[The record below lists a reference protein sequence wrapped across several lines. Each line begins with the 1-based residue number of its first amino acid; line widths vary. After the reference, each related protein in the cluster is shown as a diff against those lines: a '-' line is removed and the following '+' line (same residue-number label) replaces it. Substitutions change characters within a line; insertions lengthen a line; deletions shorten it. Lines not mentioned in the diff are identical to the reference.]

1 MVQTIMLDYLKRLKT
16 FQIIAAIVIIGLL
29 YGAINLYTKIQFYKS
44 FANQT
49 RTTSVVVQQVEINS
63 INKVYPAT
71 SVIEAKKSY
80 NVVSKTDG
88 ILNDIFF
95 NESSFVK
102 KGDNLFSI
110 LSTSSIG
117 EIIITAPFDGYVGLT
132 DYKIGDKL
140 KNGDLLLTLD
150 DMTSMKAFIYLPEK
164 IIPQILGDIK
174 YIASSKLFPEQ
185 KYYGVI
191 SNIDQRVNRES
202 RTIKAYAIIENKN
215 NYLRPGLLLNID
227 IILDEIKDTMLIPE
241 ESVLTSKDYS
251 YVFVIDEN
259 TAKLKKVSLGITSNG
274 KIQILDGIKSQD
286 NVVTLG
292 HEKLKDGSKIKII
305 EN

>member
-1 MVQTIMLDYLKRLKT
+1 MLDYFKRLKA
-16 FQIIAAIVIIGLL
+16 FQIIAAIVIVGLL

-49 RTTSVVVQQVEINS
+49 RTTSVAVEEVKIDS
-63 INKVYPAT
+63 INKIYPAT
-71 SVIEAKKSY
+71 SVIEAKISY

-95 NESSFVK
+95 KESSFVE
-102 KGDNLFSI
+102 KGDKLFSI

-117 EIIITAPFDGYVGLT
+117 EILITAPFNGYVGIT

-150 DMTSMKAFIYLPEK
+150 DMSSMKAFIYLPEK
-164 IIPQILGDIK
+164 ILPQISENIK

-185 KYYGVI
+185 KYFGVI
-191 SNIDQRVNRES
+191 SNIDQRVNRDS
-202 RTIKAYAIIENKN
+202 RTIRAYAIIDNKN
-215 NYLRPGLLLNID
+215 KNLRPGLLLNID
-227 IILDEIKDTMLIPE
+227 IVLDEIKDTMLIPE

-251 YVFVIDEN
+251 YVFVIDEDV
-259 TAKLKKVSLGITSNG
+259 AKLKKVNLGIRSNG
-274 KIQILDGIKSQD
+274 MIQILNGLKSND
-286 NVVTLG
+286 KVVTLG

>member
-1 MVQTIMLDYLKRLKT
+1 MLDYFKRLKT
-16 FQIIAAIVIIGLL
+16 FQIIGAIVVIGLL
-29 YGAINLYTKIQFYKS
+29 YGAVNLYTKIQFYKS

-49 RTTSVVVQQVEINS
+49 RTISVAVEEVRIDS
-63 INKVYPAT
+63 INKIYPAT

-95 NESSFVK
+95 KESSFVE
-102 KGDNLFSI
+102 KGDKLFSI

-117 EIIITAPFDGYVGLT
+117 EILITAPFNGYVGIT

-150 DMTSMKAFIYLPEK
+150 DMSSMKAFIYLPEK
-164 IIPQILGDIK
+164 ILPQISENIK

-185 KYYGVI
+185 KYFGVI
-191 SNIDQRVNRES
+191 SNIDQRVNRDS
-202 RTIKAYAIIENKN
+202 RTIRAYAIIDNKN
-215 NYLRPGLLLNID
+215 KNLRPGLLLNID
-227 IILDEIKDTMLIPE
+227 IVLDEIKDTMLVPE

-259 TAKLKKVSLGITSNG
+259 VAKLKKVNLGITSNG
-274 KIQILDGIKSQD
+274 MIQILSGLKSND
-286 NVVTLG
+286 KVVTLG
-292 HEKLKDGSKIKII
+292 HEKLKDGSKIRII

>member
-1 MVQTIMLDYLKRLKT
+1 MLDYFKRLKA
-16 FQIIAAIVIIGLL
+16 FQIIAAIVIVGLL

-49 RTTSVVVQQVEINS
+49 RTTSVAAEEVKIDS
-63 INKVYPAT
+63 INKIYPAT

-95 NESSFVK
+95 KESSFVE
-102 KGDNLFSI
+102 KGDKLFSI

-117 EIIITAPFDGYVGLT
+117 EILITAPFNGYVGIT

-150 DMTSMKAFIYLPEK
+150 DMSSMKAFIYLPEK
-164 IIPQILGDIK
+164 ILPQISENIK

-185 KYYGVI
+185 KYFGVI
-191 SNIDQRVNRES
+191 SNIDQRVNRDS
-202 RTIKAYAIIENKN
+202 RTIRAYAIIDNKN
-215 NYLRPGLLLNID
+215 KNLRPGLLLNID
-227 IILDEIKDTMLIPE
+227 IVLDEIKDTMLIPE

-251 YVFVIDEN
+251 YVFVIDEDV
-259 TAKLKKVSLGITSNG
+259 AKLKKVNLGITSNG
-274 KIQILDGIKSQD
+274 MIQILSGLKSND
-286 NVVTLG
+286 KVVTLG
-292 HEKLKDGSKIKII
+292 HEKLKDGSKIKLI

>member
-1 MVQTIMLDYLKRLKT
+1 MLDYFKRLKT
-16 FQIIAAIVIIGLL
+16 FQIIGSIVVIGLL
-29 YGAINLYTKIQFYKS
+29 YGAVNLYTKIQFYKS

-49 RTTSVVVQQVEINS
+49 RTTSVAVEEVKIDS
-63 INKVYPAT
+63 INKIYPAT

-95 NESSFVK
+95 KESSFVE
-102 KGDNLFSI
+102 KGDKLFSI

-117 EIIITAPFDGYVGLT
+117 EILITAPFNGYVGLT

-150 DMTSMKAFIYLPEK
+150 DMSSMKAFIYLPEK
-164 IIPQILGDIK
+164 ILPQISENIK

-185 KYYGVI
+185 KYFGVI
-191 SNIDQRVNRES
+191 SNIDQRVNRDS
-202 RTIKAYAIIENKN
+202 RTIRAYAIIDNKN
-215 NYLRPGLLLNID
+215 KNLRPGLLLNID
-227 IILDEIKDTMLIPE
+227 IVLDEIKDTMLIPE

-251 YVFVIDEN
+251 YVFVIDEDI
-259 TAKLKKVSLGITSNG
+259 AKLKKVNLGITSNG
-274 KIQILDGIKSQD
+274 MIQILSGLKSND
-286 NVVTLG
+286 KVVTLG

>member
-1 MVQTIMLDYLKRLKT
+1 MLDYFKRLKA
-16 FQIIAAIVIIGLL
+16 FQIIATIVIVGLL
-29 YGAINLYTKIQFYKS
+29 YGAFNLYTKIQFYKS

-49 RTTSVVVQQVEINS
+49 RTTSVAVEEVKIDS
-63 INKVYPAT
+63 INKIYPAT

-95 NESSFVK
+95 KESSFVE
-102 KGDNLFSI
+102 KGDKLFSI

-117 EIIITAPFDGYVGLT
+117 EILITAPFNGYVGIT

-150 DMTSMKAFIYLPEK
+150 DMSSMKAFIYLPEK
-164 IIPQILGDIK
+164 ILPQISKNIK

-185 KYYGVI
+185 KYFGVI
-191 SNIDQRVNRES
+191 SNIDQRVNRDS
-202 RTIKAYAIIENKN
+202 RTIRAYAIIDNKN
-215 NYLRPGLLLNID
+215 KNLRPGLLLNID
-227 IILDEIKDTMLIPE
+227 IVLDEIKDTMLIPE

-251 YVFVIDEN
+251 YVFVIDEDV
-259 TAKLKKVSLGITSNG
+259 AKLKKVNLGITSNG
-274 KIQILDGIKSQD
+274 MIQILSGLKSND
-286 NVVTLG
+286 KVVTLG

>member
-1 MVQTIMLDYLKRLKT
+1 MLDYFKRLKA
-16 FQIIAAIVIIGLL
+16 FQIIATIVIVGLL
-29 YGAINLYTKIQFYKS
+29 YGAFNLYTKIQFYKS

-49 RTTSVVVQQVEINS
+49 RTTSVAVEEVKIDS
-63 INKVYPAT
+63 INKIYPAT

-95 NESSFVK
+95 KESSFVE
-102 KGDNLFSI
+102 KGYKLFSI

-117 EIIITAPFDGYVGLT
+117 EILITAPFNGYVGIT

-150 DMTSMKAFIYLPEK
+150 DMSSMKAFIYLPEK
-164 IIPQILGDIK
+164 ILPQISKNIK

-185 KYYGVI
+185 KYFGVI
-191 SNIDQRVNRES
+191 SNIDQRVNRDS
-202 RTIKAYAIIENKN
+202 RTIRAYAIIDNKN
-215 NYLRPGLLLNID
+215 KNLRPGLLLNID
-227 IILDEIKDTMLIPE
+227 IVLDEIKDTMLIPE

-251 YVFVIDEN
+251 YVFVIDEDV
-259 TAKLKKVSLGITSNG
+259 AKLKKVNLGITSNG
-274 KIQILDGIKSQD
+274 MIQILSGLKSND
-286 NVVTLG
+286 KVVTLG

>member
-1 MVQTIMLDYLKRLKT
+1 MLDYFKRLKA
-16 FQIIAAIVIIGLL
+16 FQIIATIVIVGLL
-29 YGAINLYTKIQFYKS
+29 YGAFNLYTKIQFYKS

-49 RTTSVVVQQVEINS
+49 RTTSVAVEKVRIDS
-63 INKVYPAT
+63 INKIYPAT

-95 NESSFVK
+95 KESSFVE
-102 KGDNLFSI
+102 KGDKLFSI

-117 EIIITAPFDGYVGLT
+117 EILITAPFNGYVGIT

-150 DMTSMKAFIYLPEK
+150 DMSSMKAFIYLPEK
-164 IIPQILGDIK
+164 ILPQISKNIK

-185 KYYGVI
+185 KYFGVI
-191 SNIDQRVNRES
+191 SNIDQRVNRDS
-202 RTIKAYAIIENKN
+202 RTIRAYAIIDNKN
-215 NYLRPGLLLNID
+215 KNLRPGLLLNID
-227 IILDEIKDTMLIPE
+227 IVLDEIKDTMLIPE

-251 YVFVIDEN
+251 YVFIIDEN
-259 TAKLKKVSLGITSNG
+259 IAKLKKVNLGITSNG
-274 KIQILDGIKSQD
+274 MIQILSGLKSD
-286 NVVTLG
+286 DKVVTLG

>member
-1 MVQTIMLDYLKRLKT
+1 MLDYFKRLKT
-16 FQIIAAIVIIGLL
+16 FQIIGAIVVIGLL
-29 YGAINLYTKIQFYKS
+29 YGAVNLYTKIQFYKS

-49 RTTSVVVQQVEINS
+49 RTTSVAVEKVRIDS
-63 INKVYPAT
+63 INKIYPAT

-95 NESSFVK
+95 KESSFVE
-102 KGDNLFSI
+102 KGDKLFSI

-117 EIIITAPFDGYVGLT
+117 EILITAPFNGYVGIT

-150 DMTSMKAFIYLPEK
+150 DMSSMKAFIYLPEK
-164 IIPQILGDIK
+164 ILPQISENIK

-185 KYYGVI
+185 KYFGVI
-191 SNIDQRVNRES
+191 SNIDQRVNRDS
-202 RTIKAYAIIENKN
+202 RTIRAYAIIDNKN
-215 NYLRPGLLLNID
+215 KNLRPGLLLNID
-227 IILDEIKDTMLIPE
+227 IVLDEIKDTMLIPE

-251 YVFVIDEN
+251 YVFVIDEDV
-259 TAKLKKVSLGITSNG
+259 AKLKKVNLGITSNG
-274 KIQILDGIKSQD
+274 MIQILSGLKSND
-286 NVVTLG
+286 KVVTLG
-292 HEKLKDGSKIKII
+292 HEKLKDGSKIKLI

>member
-1 MVQTIMLDYLKRLKT
+1 MLDYFKRLKT
-16 FQIIAAIVIIGLL
+16 FQIIGAIVVIGLL
-29 YGAINLYTKIQFYKS
+29 YGAVNLYTKIQFYKS

-49 RTTSVVVQQVEINS
+49 RTTSVAVEEVRIDS
-63 INKVYPAT
+63 INKIYPAT

-95 NESSFVK
+95 KESSFVE
-102 KGDNLFSI
+102 KGDKLFSI

-117 EIIITAPFDGYVGLT
+117 EILITAPFNGYVGLT

-150 DMTSMKAFIYLPEK
+150 DMSSMKAFIYLPEK
-164 IIPQILGDIK
+164 ILPQISKDIK

-185 KYYGVI
+185 KYFGVI
-191 SNIDQRVNRES
+191 SNIDQRVNRDS
-202 RTIKAYAIIENKN
+202 RTIRAYAIIDNKN
-215 NYLRPGLLLNID
+215 KNLRPGLLLNID
-227 IILDEIKDTMLIPE
+227 IVLDEIKDTMLIPE

-251 YVFVIDEN
+251 YVFVIDDDV
-259 TAKLKKVSLGITSNG
+259 AKLKKVNLGITSNG
-274 KIQILDGIKSQD
+274 MIQILSGLKSND
-286 NVVTLG
+286 KIVTLG

>member
-1 MVQTIMLDYLKRLKT
+1 MLDYFKRLKA
-16 FQIIAAIVIIGLL
+16 FQIIAVIVIVGLL

-49 RTTSVVVQQVEINS
+49 RTTSVAAEEVKIDS
-63 INKVYPAT
+63 INKIYPAT

-95 NESSFVK
+95 KESSFVE
-102 KGDNLFSI
+102 KGDKLFSI

-117 EIIITAPFDGYVGLT
+117 EILITAPFNGYVGIT

-150 DMTSMKAFIYLPEK
+150 DMSSMKAFIYLPEK
-164 IIPQILGDIK
+164 ILPQISENIK

-185 KYYGVI
+185 KYFGVI
-191 SNIDQRVNRES
+191 SNIDQRVNRDS
-202 RTIKAYAIIENKN
+202 RTIKAYAIIDNRNKN
-215 NYLRPGLLLNID
+215 LRPGLLLNID
-227 IILDEIKDTMLIPE
+227 IVLDEIKDTMLIPE

-251 YVFVIDEN
+251 YVFVIDEDV
-259 TAKLKKVSLGITSNG
+259 AKLKKVNLGIASNG
-274 KIQILDGIKSQD
+274 MIQILSGLKSND
-286 NVVTLG
+286 KVVTLG

>member
-1 MVQTIMLDYLKRLKT
+1 MLDYFKRLKA
-16 FQIIAAIVIIGLL
+16 FQIIAAIVIVGLL

-49 RTTSVVVQQVEINS
+49 RIVSVAAQKVQISS
-63 INKVYPAT
+63 INKIYPAT
-71 SVIEAKKSY
+71 SVIESKKSY
-80 NVVSKTDG
+80 NVISKTDG

-95 NESSFVK
+95 SESSFVN
-102 KGDNLFSI
+102 KGDKLFSI

-117 EIIITAPFDGYVGLT
+117 EILITAPFDGYVGLT

-150 DMTSMKAFIYLPEK
+150 DMSSMKAFIYLPEK
-164 IIPQILGDIK
+164 ILPQISGNIK

-185 KYYGVI
+185 KYFGVI
-191 SNIDQRVNRES
+191 SNIDQRVNRDS
-202 RTIKAYAIIENKN
+202 RTIRAYAIIDNKN
-215 NYLRPGLLLNID
+215 NNLRPGLMLNID
-227 IILDEIKDTMLIPE
+227 IILEEIEATMLIPE
-241 ESVLTSKDYS
+241 ESVLTSQDFS
-251 YVFVIDEN
+251 YVFVIEEDI
-259 TAKLKKVSLGITSNG
+259 AKLKEVNIGISSNG
-274 KIQILDGIKSQD
+274 MIQILSGISSGDK
-286 NVVTLG
+286 VVTLG

>member
-1 MVQTIMLDYLKRLKT
+1 MLDYFKRLKA
-16 FQIIAAIVIIGLL
+16 FQIIAAIVIVGLL

-49 RTTSVVVQQVEINS
+49 RTTSVAVEEVKIDS
-63 INKVYPAT
+63 INKIYPAT

-80 NVVSKTDG
+80 NVVSKTNG

-95 NESSFVK
+95 KESSFVE
-102 KGDNLFSI
+102 KGDKLFSI

-117 EIIITAPFDGYVGLT
+117 EISITAPFDGYVGLT
-132 DYKIGDKL
+132 DYKVGDKL

-150 DMTSMKAFIYLPEK
+150 DMSSMKAFIYLPEK
-164 IIPQILGDIK
+164 ILPQISQNIK
-174 YIASSKLFPEQ
+174 YIASSKLFPEE
-185 KYYGVI
+185 KYFGVI
-191 SNIDQRVNRES
+191 SNIDQRVNRDS
-202 RTIKAYAIIENKN
+202 RTIRAYAIIDNKN
-215 NYLRPGLLLNID
+215 KNLRPGLLINID
-227 IILDEIKDTMLIPE
+227 IVLEEIKDTMLIPE

-259 TAKLKKVSLGITSNG
+259 VAKLKKVNLGITSNG
-274 KIQILDGIKSQD
+274 MIQILSGLKSND
-286 NVVTLG
+286 KVVTLG

>member
-1 MVQTIMLDYLKRLKT
+1 MLDYFKRLKA
-16 FQIIAAIVIIGLL
+16 FQIIAAIVIVGLL

-49 RTTSVVVQQVEINS
+49 RITSVAAEEVKIDS
-63 INKVYPAT
+63 INKIYPAT
-71 SVIEAKKSY
+71 SVIEAKTSY

-88 ILNDIFF
+88 ILNEIFF
-95 NESSFVK
+95 KESSFVE
-102 KGDNLFSI
+102 KGDKLFSI

-117 EIIITAPFDGYVGLT
+117 EISITAPFDGYVGLT
-132 DYKIGDKL
+132 DYKVGDKL

-150 DMTSMKAFIYLPEK
+150 DMSSMKAFIYLPEK
-164 IIPQILGDIK
+164 ILPQISQNIK
-174 YIASSKLFPEQ
+174 YIASSKLFPEE
-185 KYYGVI
+185 KYFGVI
-191 SNIDQRVNRES
+191 SNIDQRVNRDS
-202 RTIKAYAIIENKN
+202 RTIRAYAIIDNKN
-215 NYLRPGLLLNID
+215 KNLRPGLLINID
-227 IILDEIKDTMLIPE
+227 IILEEIKDTMLIPE

-259 TAKLKKVSLGITSNG
+259 VAKLKKVNLGITSNG
-274 KIQILDGIKSQD
+274 MIQILSGLKSND
-286 NVVTLG
+286 KVVTLG

>member
-1 MVQTIMLDYLKRLKT
+1 MLDYFKRLKA
-16 FQIIAAIVIIGLL
+16 FQIIAAIVIVGLL

-49 RTTSVVVQQVEINS
+49 RIISVAAQQVQINS

-80 NVVSKTDG
+80 NVISKTDG

-95 NESSFVK
+95 SESSFVT
-102 KGDNLFSI
+102 KGDKLFSI

-117 EIIITAPFDGYVGLT
+117 EILITAPFDGYVGLT

-150 DMTSMKAFIYLPEK
+150 DMSSMKAFIYLPEK
-164 IIPQILGDIK
+164 ILPQISGNIK

-185 KYYGVI
+185 KYFGVI
-191 SNIDQRVNRES
+191 SNIDQRVNRDS
-202 RTIKAYAIIENKN
+202 RTIRAYAIIDNKN
-215 NYLRPGLLLNID
+215 NNLRPGLMLNID
-227 IILDEIKDTMLIPE
+227 IILEEIEATMLIPE
-241 ESVLTSKDYS
+241 ESVLTSEDFS
-251 YVFVIDEN
+251 YVFVIEEDI
-259 TAKLKKVSLGITSNG
+259 AKLKEVNIGISSNG
-274 KIQILDGIKSQD
+274 MIQILSGISSEDK
-286 NVVTLG
+286 VVTLG
-292 HEKLKDGSKIKII
+292 HEKLKDGSRIKII

>member
-1 MVQTIMLDYLKRLKT
+1 MLDYFKRLKT
-16 FQIIAAIVIIGLL
+16 FQIIAIIIFIGLI

-49 RTTSVVVQQVEINS
+49 RTTSVEVQQVVIDS
-63 INKVYPAT
+63 INKMYPAT

-95 NESSFVK
+95 KESSFVE
-102 KGDNLFSI
+102 KGDKLFSI

-117 EIIITAPFDGYVGLT
+117 EILITAPFNGYVGIT

-140 KNGDLLLTLD
+140 QNGDLLLTLD
-150 DMTSMKAFIYLPEK
+150 DMSSMKAFIYLPEK
-164 IIPQILGDIK
+164 ILPQISGNIK
-174 YIASSKLFPEQ
+174 YVASSKLFPKQ
-185 KYYGVI
+185 KYFGII
-191 SNIDQRVNRES
+191 SNIDQRVDRDS
-202 RTIKAYAIIENKN
+202 RTIRAYALIDNIN
-215 NYLRPGLLLNID
+215 NNLRPGLLLNID

-241 ESVLTSKDYS
+241 KAILTSKDYS
-251 YVFVIDEN
+251 YVFIIDKN
-259 TAKLKKVSLGITSNG
+259 LAKLKKVNLGITSNG
-274 KIQILDGIKSQD
+274 MVQILSGIKSD
-286 NVVTLG
+286 DKVVTLG

>member
-1 MVQTIMLDYLKRLKT
+1 MLDYFKRLKA
-16 FQIIAAIVIIGLL
+16 FQIIATIVIVGLL
-29 YGAINLYTKIQFYKS
+29 YGAFNLYTKIQFYKS

-49 RTTSVVVQQVEINS
+49 RTTSVAVEEVKIDS
-63 INKVYPAT
+63 INKIYPAT

-95 NESSFVK
+95 KESSFVE
-102 KGDNLFSI
+102 KGDKLFSI

-117 EIIITAPFDGYVGLT
+117 EILITAPFNGYVGIT

-150 DMTSMKAFIYLPEK
+150 DMSSMKAFIYLPEK
-164 IIPQILGDIK
+164 ILPQISENIK

-185 KYYGVI
+185 KYFGVI
-191 SNIDQRVNRES
+191 SNIDQRVNRDS
-202 RTIKAYAIIENKN
+202 RTIKAYAIIDNKN
-215 NYLRPGLLLNID
+215 KNLRPGLLLNID
-227 IILDEIKDTMLIPE
+227 IVLDEIKDTMLIPE

-251 YVFVIDEN
+251 YVFIIDEDV
-259 TAKLKKVSLGITSNG
+259 AKLKKVNLGITSNG
-274 KIQILDGIKSQD
+274 MIQILSGLKSND
-286 NVVTLG
+286 KVVTLG

>member
-1 MVQTIMLDYLKRLKT
+1 MLDYFKRLKA
-16 FQIIAAIVIIGLL
+16 FQIIAAIVIVGLL

-49 RTTSVVVQQVEINS
+49 RTTSVAAEEVKIDS
-63 INKVYPAT
+63 INKIYPAT

-95 NESSFVK
+95 SESSFVN
-102 KGDNLFSI
+102 KGDKLFSI

-117 EIIITAPFDGYVGLT
+117 EILITAPFDGYVGLT

-150 DMTSMKAFIYLPEK
+150 DMSSMKAFIYLPEK
-164 IIPQILGDIK
+164 ILPQISGNIK

-185 KYYGVI
+185 KYFGVI
-191 SNIDQRVNRES
+191 SNIDQRVNRDS
-202 RTIKAYAIIENKN
+202 RTIRAYAIIDNKN
-215 NYLRPGLLLNID
+215 NNLRPGLMLNID
-227 IILDEIKDTMLIPE
+227 IILEEIEATMLIPE
-241 ESVLTSKDYS
+241 ESVLTSQDFS
-251 YVFVIDEN
+251 YVFVIEEDI
-259 TAKLKKVSLGITSNG
+259 AKLKEVNIGISSNG
-274 KIQILDGIKSQD
+274 MIQILSGISSGDK
-286 NVVTLG
+286 VVTLG

>member
-1 MVQTIMLDYLKRLKT
+1 MLDYFKRLKA
-16 FQIIAAIVIIGLL
+16 FQIIAAIVIVGLL

-49 RTTSVVVQQVEINS
+49 RTTSVAAEEVKIDS
-63 INKVYPAT
+63 INKIYPAT

-95 NESSFVK
+95 KESSFVE
-102 KGDNLFSI
+102 KGDKLFSI

-117 EIIITAPFDGYVGLT
+117 EILITAPFNGYVGIT
-132 DYKIGDKL
+132 DYKVGDKL

-150 DMTSMKAFIYLPEK
+150 DMSSMKAFIYLPEK
-164 IIPQILGDIK
+164 ILPQISQNIK
-174 YIASSKLFPEQ
+174 YIASSKLFPEE
-185 KYYGVI
+185 KYFGVI
-191 SNIDQRVNRES
+191 SNIDQRVNRDS
-202 RTIKAYAIIENKN
+202 RTIRAYAIIDNKN
-215 NYLRPGLLLNID
+215 KNLRPGLLLNID
-227 IILDEIKDTMLIPE
+227 IVLDEINDTMLIPE

-251 YVFVIDEN
+251 YVFVIDEDV
-259 TAKLKKVSLGITSNG
+259 AKLKKVNLGITSNG
-274 KIQILDGIKSQD
+274 MIQILSGLKSND
-286 NVVTLG
+286 KVVTLG

>member
-1 MVQTIMLDYLKRLKT
+1 MLDYFKRLKA
-16 FQIIAAIVIIGLL
+16 FQIIATIVIVGLL
-29 YGAINLYTKIQFYKS
+29 YGAFNLYTKIQFYKS

-49 RTTSVVVQQVEINS
+49 RITSVAVEEVKIDS
-63 INKVYPAT
+63 INKIYPAT

-95 NESSFVK
+95 KESSFVE
-102 KGDNLFSI
+102 KGDKLFSI

-117 EIIITAPFDGYVGLT
+117 EILITAPFNGYVGIT

-140 KNGDLLLTLD
+140 KNGDLLLSLD
-150 DMTSMKAFIYLPEK
+150 DMSSMKAFIYLPEK
-164 IIPQILGDIK
+164 ILPQISKNIK

-185 KYYGVI
+185 KYFGVI
-191 SNIDQRVNRES
+191 SNIDQRVNRDS
-202 RTIKAYAIIENKN
+202 RTIRAYAIIDNKN
-215 NYLRPGLLLNID
+215 KNLRPGLLLNID
-227 IILDEIKDTMLIPE
+227 IVLDEIKDTMLIPE

-251 YVFVIDEN
+251 YVFVIDEDV
-259 TAKLKKVSLGITSNG
+259 AKLKKVNLGIASNG
-274 KIQILDGIKSQD
+274 MIQILSGLKSND
-286 NVVTLG
+286 KVVTLG

>member
-1 MVQTIMLDYLKRLKT
+1 MLDYFKRLKA
-16 FQIIAAIVIIGLL
+16 FQIIAAIVIVGLL

-49 RTTSVVVQQVEINS
+49 RIISVAAQKVQISS
-63 INKVYPAT
+63 INKIYPAT
-71 SVIEAKKSY
+71 SVIESKKSY
-80 NVVSKTDG
+80 NVISKTDG

-95 NESSFVK
+95 SESSFVN
-102 KGDNLFSI
+102 KGDKLFSI

-117 EIIITAPFDGYVGLT
+117 EILITAPFNGYVGLT

-150 DMTSMKAFIYLPEK
+150 DMSSMKAFIYLPEK
-164 IIPQILGDIK
+164 ILPQISENIK

-185 KYYGVI
+185 KYFGVI
-191 SNIDQRVNRES
+191 SNIDQRVNRDS
-202 RTIKAYAIIENKN
+202 RTIRAYAIIDNKN
-215 NYLRPGLLLNID
+215 NNLRPGLMLNID
-227 IILDEIKDTMLIPE
+227 IILEEIEATMLIPE
-241 ESVLTSKDYS
+241 ESVLTSRDFS
-251 YVFVIDEN
+251 YVFVIEEDI
-259 TAKLKKVSLGITSNG
+259 AKLKEVNIGISSNG
-274 KIQILDGIKSQD
+274 MIQILSGISSGDK
-286 NVVTLG
+286 VVTLG

>member
-1 MVQTIMLDYLKRLKT
+1 MLDYFKRLKA
-16 FQIIAAIVIIGLL
+16 FQIIAAIVIVGLL

-49 RTTSVVVQQVEINS
+49 RTTSVAAEEVKIDS
-63 INKVYPAT
+63 INKIYPAT

-95 NESSFVK
+95 KESSFVE
-102 KGDNLFSI
+102 KGDKLFSI

-117 EIIITAPFDGYVGLT
+117 EILITAPFNGYVGIT

-150 DMTSMKAFIYLPEK
+150 DMSSMKAFIYLPEK
-164 IIPQILGDIK
+164 ILPQISRNIK

-185 KYYGVI
+185 KYFGVI
-191 SNIDQRVNRES
+191 SNIDQRVNRDS
-202 RTIKAYAIIENKN
+202 RTIRAYAIIDNKN
-215 NYLRPGLLLNID
+215 KNLRPGLLLNID
-227 IILDEIKDTMLIPE
+227 IVLDEIKDTMLIPE

-251 YVFVIDEN
+251 YVFVIDEDV
-259 TAKLKKVSLGITSNG
+259 AKLKKVNLGITSNG
-274 KIQILDGIKSQD
+274 MIQILSGLKSND
-286 NVVTLG
+286 KVVTLG

>member
-1 MVQTIMLDYLKRLKT
+1 MLDYFKRLQA
-16 FQIIAAIVIIGLL
+16 FQIIAAIVIVGLL

-49 RTTSVVVQQVEINS
+49 RIISVAAQQVQISS
-63 INKVYPAT
+63 INKIYPAT

-80 NVVSKTDG
+80 NVISKTDG

-95 NESSFVK
+95 SESSFVN
-102 KGDNLFSI
+102 KGDKLFSI

-117 EIIITAPFDGYVGLT
+117 EILITAPFDGYVGLT

-150 DMTSMKAFIYLPEK
+150 DMSSMKAFIYLPEK
-164 IIPQILGDIK
+164 ILPQISGNIK

-185 KYYGVI
+185 KYFGVI
-191 SNIDQRVNRES
+191 SNIDQRVNRDS
-202 RTIKAYAIIENKN
+202 RTIRAYAIIDNKN
-215 NYLRPGLLLNID
+215 NNLRPGLMLNID
-227 IILDEIKDTMLIPE
+227 IILDEIEATMLIPE
-241 ESVLTSKDYS
+241 ESVLTSEDFS
-251 YVFVIDEN
+251 YVFVIEEDI
-259 TAKLKKVSLGITSNG
+259 AKLKEVNIGISSNG
-274 KIQILDGIKSQD
+274 MIQILSGISSGDK
-286 NVVTLG
+286 VVTLG

>member
-1 MVQTIMLDYLKRLKT
+1 MLDYFKRLKT
-16 FQIIAAIVIIGLL
+16 FQIIGAIVVIGLL
-29 YGAINLYTKIQFYKS
+29 YGAVNLYTKIQFYKS

-49 RTTSVVVQQVEINS
+49 RTTSVAVEEVRIDS
-63 INKVYPAT
+63 INKIYPAT

-95 NESSFVK
+95 KESSFVE
-102 KGDNLFSI
+102 KGDKLFSI

-117 EIIITAPFDGYVGLT
+117 EILITAPFNGYVGLT

-150 DMTSMKAFIYLPEK
+150 DMSSMKAFIYLPEK
-164 IIPQILGDIK
+164 ILPQISKDIK

-185 KYYGVI
+185 KYFGVI
-191 SNIDQRVNRES
+191 SNIDQRVNRDS
-202 RTIKAYAIIENKN
+202 RTIRAYAIIDNINKN
-215 NYLRPGLLLNID
+215 LRPGLLLNID
-227 IILDEIKDTMLIPE
+227 IVLDEIKDTMLIPE

-251 YVFVIDEN
+251 YVFVIDDDV
-259 TAKLKKVSLGITSNG
+259 AKLKKVNLGITSNG
-274 KIQILDGIKSQD
+274 MIQILSGLKSND
-286 NVVTLG
+286 KIVTLG

>member
-1 MVQTIMLDYLKRLKT
+1 MLDYFKRLKA
-16 FQIIAAIVIIGLL
+16 FQIIATIVIVGLL
-29 YGAINLYTKIQFYKS
+29 YGAFNLYTKIQFYKS

-49 RTTSVVVQQVEINS
+49 RITSVAVEEVKIDS
-63 INKVYPAT
+63 INKIYPAT

-95 NESSFVK
+95 KESSFVE
-102 KGDNLFSI
+102 KGDKLFSI

-117 EIIITAPFDGYVGLT
+117 EILITAPFNGYVGIT

-150 DMTSMKAFIYLPEK
+150 DMSSMKAFIYLPEK
-164 IIPQILGDIK
+164 ILPQISKNIK

-185 KYYGVI
+185 KYFGVI
-191 SNIDQRVNRES
+191 SNIDQRVNRDS
-202 RTIKAYAIIENKN
+202 RTIRAYAIIDNKN
-215 NYLRPGLLLNID
+215 KNLRPGLLLNID
-227 IILDEIKDTMLIPE
+227 IVLDEIKDTMLIPE

-251 YVFVIDEN
+251 YVFVIDEDV
-259 TAKLKKVSLGITSNG
+259 AKLKKVNLGITSNG
-274 KIQILDGIKSQD
+274 MIQILSGLKSND
-286 NVVTLG
+286 KVVTLG

>member
-1 MVQTIMLDYLKRLKT
+1 MLDYFKRLKA
-16 FQIIAAIVIIGLL
+16 FQIIAAIVIVGLL

-49 RTTSVVVQQVEINS
+49 RTTSVEAEEVKIDS
-63 INKVYPAT
+63 INKIYPAT

-95 NESSFVK
+95 KESSFVE
-102 KGDNLFSI
+102 KGDKLFSI

-117 EIIITAPFDGYVGLT
+117 EILITAPFNGYVGIT

-150 DMTSMKAFIYLPEK
+150 DMSSMKAFIYLPEK
-164 IIPQILGDIK
+164 ILPQISENIK

-185 KYYGVI
+185 KYFGVI
-191 SNIDQRVNRES
+191 SNIDQRVNRDS
-202 RTIKAYAIIENKN
+202 RTIRAYAIIDNKN
-215 NYLRPGLLLNID
+215 KNLRPGLLLNID
-227 IILDEIKDTMLIPE
+227 IVLDEIKDTMLIPE

-251 YVFVIDEN
+251 YVFVIDEDV
-259 TAKLKKVSLGITSNG
+259 AKLKKVNLGITSNG
-274 KIQILDGIKSQD
+274 MIQILSGLKSND
-286 NVVTLG
+286 KVVTLG
-292 HEKLKDGSKIKII
+292 HEKLKDGSKIKLI